1 VKLIVKT
8 LEGLEDVLYDELINL
23 GADNAE
29 RVNRAVILEGDKKL
43 LYKAHLKLRTAI
55 KILVFMEEFVIQ
67 NEKDLYDAVKK
78 IKWEDLFG
86 LDNTFAVDAV
96 INSPIFTHANFIALK
111 TKDAIVDRFRE
122 KYGSRPN
129 VDPKDPDL
137 KINVHI
143 RDQIATISLDSSGS
157 SLHMRGYRRQQVDA
171 PLNEVLAAGLVLLSG
186 WDKKSD
192 LVDPMCG
199 SGTILCEAAGIA
211 ANKPAQ
217 SYERNFGFKKWKS
230 FDLPLWEMVCE
241 EVEKEITMTYMPKIK
256 GYDVNSKAVTISLA
270 NILNAGFENHITVE
284 REDYFYQDDMENT
297 LLIFNPPYDERLKE
311 EDVNEFYKNIGD
323 KLKSAFTNSTA
334 WILSG
339 HLDAM
344 KNLGLRPSA
353 RKKLLNGSIPSVF
366 CKFEMY
372 KGSKKQKYNQEQQ
385 NESNL

>member
-1 VKLIVKT
+1 MKLIAKT
-8 LEGLEDVLYDELINL
+8 LEGLEGVLADEIAQL
-23 GADNAE
+23 GAENIE
-29 RVNRAVILEGDKKL
+29 QVNRAVIFTGDKKL
-43 LYKAHLKLRTAI
+43 LYKANLKLRTAI
-55 KILVFMEEFVIQ
+55 KILVFMQEFIIQ
-67 NEKDLYDAVKK
+67 NENDLYEAVKK
-78 IKWEDLFG
+78 IKWEELIG
-86 LDNTFAVDAV
+86 LDDTFAVDAV
-96 INSPIFTHANFIALK
+96 LNSPVFRHTNFIALK
-111 TKDAIVDRFRE
+111 TKDAIVDRFRD

-137 KINVHI
+137 KINIHI

-192 LVDPMCG
+192 LIDPMCG

-211 ANKPAQ
+211 ANKPSQ
-217 SYERNFGFKKWKS
+217 STDRNFGFKKWKS
-230 FDLPLWEMVCE
+230 FDLPVWEMVCDEVKE
-241 EVEKEITMTYMPKIK
+241 ETSTTEMPVLK
-256 GYDVNSKAVTISLA
+256 GFDISNKAVTISKA
-270 NILNAGFENHITVE
+270 NIINAGFEHCISIE
-284 REDYFYQDDMENT
+284 QEDYFYQDDMENT

-311 EDVNEFYKNIGD
+311 EDVNDFYKNIGD

-339 HLDAM
+339 HLEAM

-372 KGSKKQKYNQEQQ
+372 KGSKKQKYNQTPHE
-385 NESNL
+385 NHL

>member
-1 VKLIVKT
+1 VKLIAKT
-8 LEGLEDVLYDELINL
+8 LEGLEGVLADEIAQL
-23 GADNAE
+23 GGENIE
-29 RVNRAVILEGDKKL
+29 QVNRAVIFTGDKKL
-43 LYKAHLKLRTAI
+43 LYKANLKLRTAI
-55 KILVFMEEFVIQ
+55 KILVFMQEFIIQ
-67 NEKDLYDAVKK
+67 NENDLYEAVKK
-78 IKWEDLFG
+78 IKWEELIG
-86 LDNTFAVDAV
+86 LDDTFAVDAV
-96 INSPIFTHANFIALK
+96 LNSPVFRHTNFIALK
-111 TKDAIVDRFRE
+111 TKDAIVDRFRD

-137 KINVHI
+137 KINIHI

-192 LVDPMCG
+192 LIDPMCG

-211 ANKPAQ
+211 ANKPSQ
-217 SYERNFGFKKWKS
+217 STERNFGFKKWKS
-230 FDLPLWEMVCE
+230 FDLPVWEMVCDEVKE
-241 EVEKEITMTYMPKIK
+241 ETSTTEMPVLK
-256 GYDVNSKAVTISLA
+256 GFDISNKAVTISKA
-270 NILNAGFENHITVE
+270 NIINAGFEHCISIE
-284 REDYFYQDDMENT
+284 QEDYFYQDDMENT

-311 EDVNEFYKNIGD
+311 EDVNDFYKNIGD

-339 HLDAM
+339 HLEAM

-366 CKFEMY
+366 CKFEIY
-372 KGSKKQKYNQEQQ
+372 KGSKKQKYNQAPHE
-385 NESNL
+385 NHL

>member
-1 VKLIVKT
+1 MKLIAKT
-8 LEGLEDVLYDELINL
+8 LEGLEGVLADEIAQL
-23 GADNAE
+23 GGENIE
-29 RVNRAVILEGDKKL
+29 QVNRAVIFTGDKKL
-43 LYKAHLKLRTAI
+43 LYKANLKLRTAI
-55 KILVFMEEFVIQ
+55 KILVFMQEFIIQ
-67 NEKDLYDAVKK
+67 NENDLYEAVKK
-78 IKWEDLFG
+78 IKWEELIG
-86 LDNTFAVDAV
+86 LDDTFAVDAV
-96 INSPIFTHANFIALK
+96 LNSPVFRHTNFIALK
-111 TKDAIVDRFRE
+111 TKDAIVDRFRD

-137 KINVHI
+137 KINIHI

-192 LVDPMCG
+192 LIDPMCG

-211 ANKPAQ
+211 ANKPSQ
-217 SYERNFGFKKWKS
+217 STDRNFGFKKWKS
-230 FDLPLWEMVCE
+230 FDLPVWEMVCDEVKE
-241 EVEKEITMTYMPKIK
+241 ETSTTEMPVLK
-256 GYDVNSKAVTISLA
+256 GFDISNKAVTISKA
-270 NILNAGFENHITVE
+270 NIINAGFEHFISIE
-284 REDYFYQDDMENT
+284 QEDYFYQDDMENT

-311 EDVNEFYKNIGD
+311 EDVNDFYKNIGD

-339 HLDAM
+339 HLEAM

-372 KGSKKQKYNQEQQ
+372 KGSKKQKYNQTPHE
-385 NESNL
+385 NHL

>member
-1 VKLIVKT
+1 VKLIAKT
-8 LEGLEDVLYDELINL
+8 LEGLEGVLADEIAQL
-23 GADNAE
+23 GAENIE
-29 RVNRAVILEGDKKL
+29 QVNRAVIFTGDKKL
-43 LYKAHLKLRTAI
+43 LYKANLKLRTAI
-55 KILVFMEEFVIQ
+55 KILVFMQEFIIQ
-67 NEKDLYDAVKK
+67 NENDLYEAVKK
-78 IKWEDLFG
+78 IKWEELIG
-86 LDNTFAVDAV
+86 LDDTFAVDAV
-96 INSPIFTHANFIALK
+96 LNSPVFRHTNFIALK
-111 TKDAIVDRFRE
+111 TKDAIVDRFRD

-137 KINVHI
+137 KINIHI

-192 LVDPMCG
+192 LIDPMCG

-211 ANKPAQ
+211 ANKPSQ
-217 SYERNFGFKKWKS
+217 STDRNFGFKKWKS
-230 FDLPLWEMVCE
+230 FDLPVWEMVCDEVKE
-241 EVEKEITMTYMPKIK
+241 ETSTTEMPVLK
-256 GYDVNSKAVTISLA
+256 GFDISNKAVTISKA
-270 NILNAGFENHITVE
+270 NIINAGFEHCISIE
-284 REDYFYQDDMENT
+284 QEDYFYQDDMENT

-311 EDVNEFYKNIGD
+311 EDVNDFYKNIGD

-339 HLDAM
+339 HLEAM

-372 KGSKKQKYNQEQQ
+372 KGSKKQKYNQTPHE
-385 NESNL
+385 NHL

>member
-1 VKLIVKT
+1 MKLIAKT
-8 LEGLEDVLYDELINL
+8 LEGLEGVLADEIAQL
-23 GADNAE
+23 GGENIE
-29 RVNRAVILEGDKKL
+29 QVNRAVIFTGDKKL
-43 LYKAHLKLRTAI
+43 LYKANLKLRTAI
-55 KILVFMEEFVIQ
+55 KILVFMQEFIIQ
-67 NEKDLYDAVKK
+67 NENDLYEAVKK
-78 IKWEDLFG
+78 IKWEELIG
-86 LDNTFAVDAV
+86 LDDTFAVDAV
-96 INSPIFTHANFIALK
+96 LNSPVFRHTNFIALK
-111 TKDAIVDRFRE
+111 TKDAIVDRFRD
-122 KYGSRPN
+122 KYSSRPN

-137 KINVHI
+137 KINIHI

-192 LVDPMCG
+192 LIDPMCG

-211 ANKPAQ
+211 ANKPSQ
-217 SYERNFGFKKWKS
+217 STERNFGFKKWKS
-230 FDLPLWEMVCE
+230 FDLPVWEMVCDEVKE
-241 EVEKEITMTYMPKIK
+241 ETSTTEMPVLK
-256 GYDVNSKAVTISLA
+256 GFDISNKAVTISKA
-270 NILNAGFENHITVE
+270 NIINAGFEHFITIE
-284 REDYFYQDDMENT
+284 QEDYFYQDDMENT

-311 EDVNEFYKNIGD
+311 EDVNDFYKNIGD

-339 HLDAM
+339 HLEAM

-372 KGSKKQKYNQEQQ
+372 KGSKKQKYNQAPHE
-385 NESNL
+385 NHL